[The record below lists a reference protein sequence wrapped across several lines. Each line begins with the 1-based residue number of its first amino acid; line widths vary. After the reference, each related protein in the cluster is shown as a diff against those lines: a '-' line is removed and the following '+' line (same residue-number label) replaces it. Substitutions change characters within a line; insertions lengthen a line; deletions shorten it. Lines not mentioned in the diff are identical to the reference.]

1 MRDIQRERLTALV
14 SRDLVAFDL
23 FITITPSAFLMHR
36 PPPRPP
42 TQRHLLLRLYPDS
55 ICLHFPSFTKSLFTI
70 PLSLSPALSPPP
82 YLLQTHWRFR
92 VGLEVGVGGVS
103 EKAGT
108 AATTQTRNR
117 DREEKRKKALTHLER
132 EGKKNGEE
140 WGGAEKKNHIWS
152 HWIRRLY
159 LFALHTC
166 SPRCARVCV
175 CARLWITAAAPRCT
189 LGHQSKHTCTDT
201 EGSERTSRCLCLR

>member
-1 MRDIQRERLTALV
+1 M
-14 SRDLVAFDL
+14 
-23 FITITPSAFLMHR
+23 
-36 PPPRPP
+36 
-42 TQRHLLLRLYPDS
+42 
-55 ICLHFPSFTKSLFTI
+55 
-70 PLSLSPALSPPP
+70 
-82 YLLQTHWRFR
+82 
-92 VGLEVGVGGVS
+92 S

-132 EGKKNGEE
+132 EGKKKTERS
-140 WGGAEKKNHIWS
+140 GGVQKKKNHIWS

-175 CARLWITAAAPRCT
+175 CASVDHRCCSALHFGT
-189 LGHQSKHTCTDT
+189 PIKTHLH
-201 EGSERTSRCLCLR
+201 